1 MAFYRIII
9 FSFLIQC
16 RAMELADL
24 IGQKLVL
31 GIPGTRLTPE
41 IVQHFQELR
50 AGGLILYR
58 RNFISPSQVRTLIT
72 DLEEALG
79 RRLLVLVDHE
89 GGRVI
94 MFGEGV
100 TIFPDNL
107 AVGTAGQVEYARQQG
122 EIEARELRRLGVDVN
137 LAPVLD
143 VLTEAYSP
151 NIGIRSYG
159 QDPQVVAALGS
170 ARLAAMQANGLSAC
184 AKHFPGKGHAPVD
197 AHLGLPVI
205 PSTWQE
211 MAAVHLPPFVAAI
224 QAGVD
229 LIMSSHPSYP
239 HLDPEP
245 GQIAT
250 FSRRLIYDCL
260 RRELGFQGV
269 ISSDDLE
276 MGAIAAVCPIGVAGV
291 KATRAGHDLL
301 LICHTSSAQ
310 REVQQALLAAYDQ
323 RELSRRELEAS
334 VARLAAL
341 RAKRDSRFTPGEPIP
356 EATGAELAATISRQ
370 AVRVLQDNASLLPLN
385 NRRRSL
391 AVIFPRFAELA
402 DRIMIEP
409 EMVAGRDFLQE
420 AFAQAGLDPEVLL
433 VSMEPN
439 PDDLQAAAQ
448 LAAGVE
454 LTILCCYDAHLFPTN
469 KILLD
474 RVQAA
479 ARQLIVVLLRDPYD
493 VAFIRPEVTCLTA
506 FGWRLC
512 QLRALLAAICGGA
525 APETGRSC

>member
-1 MAFYRIII
+1 
-9 FSFLIQC
+9 
-16 RAMELADL
+16 MELADL
-24 IGQKLVL
+24 LGQKLVL
-31 GIPGTRLTPE
+31 GIPGTGLTPD
-41 IVQHFQELR
+41 IIQHFRELR

-58 RNFISPSQVRTLIT
+58 RNFVSPRQVRTLIT

-107 AVGTAGQVEYARQQG
+107 AVGTVGQVEYARRQG

-143 VLTEAYSP
+143 VLTAAYSP

-159 QDPQVVAALGS
+159 QDPQLVAALGS
-170 ARLAAMQANGLSAC
+170 ARLAAMQAGGLSAC

-239 HLDPEP
+239 NLDPGP
-245 GQIAT
+245 RQIAT
-250 FSRRLIYDCL
+250 FSRRLITDCL

-269 ISSDDLE
+269 VSSDDLE
-276 MGAIAAVCPIGVAGV
+276 MGAIAAVCPVGQAGV
-291 KATRAGHDLL
+291 LATQAGHDLL
-301 LICHTSSAQ
+301 LICHTPSAQ
-310 REVQQALLAAYDQ
+310 REVQRALLAAYER
-323 RELSRRELEAS
+323 RELSWTELEAS
-334 VARLAAL
+334 VARLTAL
-341 RAKRDSRFTPGEPIP
+341 RAKRASRFAPGEPVP
-356 EATGAELAATISRQ
+356 EAAGADLAAAISRQ
-370 AVRVLQDNASLLPLN
+370 AVRVLQDNAGLLPLAGG
-385 NRRRSL
+385 RRSL

-409 EMVAGRDFLQE
+409 EMVAGQDLLRE
-420 AFAQAGLDPEVLL
+420 EFAKTGLDPEVLL
-433 VSMEPN
+433 VSMEPS

-448 LAAGVE
+448 LAGRLE
-454 LTILCCYDAHLFPTN
+454 LTVLCCYDAHLFSSN
-469 KILLD
+469 KALLD

-493 VAFIRPEVTCLTA
+493 LAFLRPEVTCLTA

-512 QLRALLAAICGGA
+512 QLRALLAAICGGV
-525 APETGRSC
+525 APATGESC